1 MIKIILQTLLYTL
14 LFYGSLAAQTINAPS
29 NLEAEPEELS
39 YIKVKWD
46 DNSGNE
52 EGFYIERSYYQD
64 SAASWETIGSVN
76 QNIRQF
82 FDYWVS
88 NNVTYYYRVYA
99 YAGSERSD
107 YSNIAFTTA
116 VIDTNLIPAA
126 PSNLIITDTTTT
138 SITINWVDNSN
149 NESGFIIAR
158 RKQDEILFTYIDTVG
173 TDVLTYQEVGL
184 TPDNLYFYKVC
195 SYNSFG
201 LSDFTNTVYSFTQ
214 NSTSIVHHTN
224 MLSEYFYLDNNY
236 PNPFNP
242 STSISFGI
250 SKSSFVKLKIYNSQG
265 KEIEILLSQNLTPG
279 SYNVK
284 WDAANYSGGLYF
296 YRLEADNFSETKKM
310 ILIK

>member
-1 MIKIILQTLLYTL
+1 MKKFILQTLLFTL

-29 NLEAEPEELS
+29 NLEAEPEEFS
-39 YIKVKWD
+39 YIKVKWV

-138 SITINWVDNSN
+138 SITINWADNSN

-158 RKQDEILFTYIDTVG
+158 RKQDEILFNYIDTVG

-201 LSDFTNTVYSFTQ
+201 LSDFTNTVYSYTQ
-214 NSTSIVHHTN
+214 NSTSIIYQNT
-224 MLSEYFYLDNNY
+224 MLSENFYLDNNY

-250 SKSSFVKLKIYNSQG
+250 SKNSFVKLKIYNSQG

-279 SYNVK
+279 TYNVK